1 MNFLSQIAGAVMV
14 GFIGGAVPGPILT
27 SAMAESLRVGF
38 VKSLRVVWWA
48 MASESLI
55 VLFILAILSLF
66 AVPQGVFYA
75 ISFIGA
81 IILVWF
87 AARIWRIKT
96 IDGEGQLFSFKK
108 VFLLMAAN
116 GLFWLYWL
124 TVCVPMAFAMRQS
137 AVFGQV
143 LFLLMFEAGWFLSTT
158 GCVFVFS
165 RFRLL
170 LIRKNFIAPAFKVLA
185 LLFVLFAIKISWESL
200 VFFTK

>member
-116 GLFWLYWL
+116 GLFWLY
-124 TVCVPMAFAMRQS
+124 
-137 AVFGQV
+137 
-143 LFLLMFEAGWFLSTT
+143 
-158 GCVFVFS
+158 
-165 RFRLL
+165 
-170 LIRKNFIAPAFKVLA
+170 
-185 LLFVLFAIKISWESL
+185 
-200 VFFTK
+200 